1 MKLRAAGLISMV
13 FLCAALLASA
23 REISSQQGRDG
34 DTSPDVWG
42 GMHVSMEMSAGGASL
57 EFDCARGTITEPIK
71 ANAKGEFS
79 VHGTYTPEHGGPVQ
93 KNNPPSDL
101 PAIYKGSIQGDTM
114 QLELVLTDKDQKLE
128 PLTLIRGKTGRVVKC
143 R

>member
-1 MKLRAAGLISMV
+1 MV